1 MSARA
6 RKPAAVEEPVGR
18 VIPSDQVIPPS
29 ENRDELGDME
39 RLTESVKARGVAQP
53 ILVRP
58 GEDGTYQLVF
68 GERRWRA
75 AKAAGHTTIK
85 AEIRDLDDLEATFE
99 QIAENMDRKDLTSL
113 EKAKALRRALDAA
126 KRQGVR
132 LGQREWAARLGKSQ
146 ATVSKY
152 LTLLV
157 IYNEFPA
164 FKQAYDA
171 GQATDTDAVH
181 LGRLVRQVGK
191 EPELVERVLSRGL
204 RFGVENEVNAELKS
218 HERRQAR
225 AKVMAELEEH
235 GVILAP
241 DDWRSTAARSL
252 AALGLDPEA
261 HASQPC
267 HAVWVDSASQL
278 DPICMSPERHTP
290 PPANSPSPAPG
301 GGPGGAKSSPDA
313 KAMPSARDA
322 SAERGAPPSSSDG
335 NSAASQEAE
344 RSQREEAERRA
355 REDAE
360 RRQREEAERARAAEL
375 EAAGSKRRETLQTW
389 LTSSG
394 RLSRPLS
401 DGYLFWQVVN
411 LLGDQRSYITDGCA
425 MLGVE
430 IGDSGSLDAL
440 LSYAKK
446 GSEQLRRT
454 ALSLMVTWAED
465 RLRIEQN
472 WLDPFIE
479 EHYRLLA
486 ELGYQPCEV
495 ETQELASAR
504 GDGDPKTD
512 GEDQTQRDER

>member
-1 MSARA
+1 MNARA
-6 RKPAAVEEPVGR
+6 NKPAAAEEPVVR
-18 VIPSDQVIPPS
+18 FIPIDKVVPPP
-29 ENRDELGDME
+29 ENRDDLGDME

-58 GEDGTYQLVF
+58 GEEGTYRLVF

-75 AKAAGHTTIK
+75 AKAAGQMTIK

-157 IYNEFPA
+157 IYAEFPA

-171 GQATDTDAVH
+171 GQATDTDAIH

-191 EPELVERVLSRGL
+191 SPELVERVLGRGL
-204 RFGVENEVNAELKS
+204 RFGMEGEVNSELKA

-241 DDWRSTAARSL
+241 DDWRGTGARSL
-252 AALGLDPEA
+252 AALRLDAEA
-261 HASQPC
+261 HRSEPC
-267 HAVWVDSASQL
+267 HAVWVDGASQVE
-278 DPICMSPERHTP
+278 PICMNPERHAL
-290 PPANSPSPAPG
+290 PASSAPSNRGGGRAEAGGSPGVNAAPG
-301 GGPGGAKSSPDA
+301 EKGSSGKGGAPASSN
-313 KAMPSARDA
+313 
-322 SAERGAPPSSSDG
+322 DG
-335 NSAASQEAE
+335 DSAAAQEAE
-344 RSQREEAERRA
+344 RRQREDAERRA
-355 REDAE
+355 REEDE
-360 RRQREEAERARAAEL
+360 RRRREEAERARANEL
-375 EAAGSKRRETLQTW
+375 EAAGDKRWETLQTW

-411 LLGDQRSYITDGCA
+411 LLAEHGSFTANACG
-425 MLGVE
+425 MLGVPV
-430 IGDSGSLDAL
+430 GDSGSWDGL
-440 LSYAKK
+440 LGYAKK
-446 GSEQLRRT
+446 GSEQLRRA
-454 ALSLMVTWAED
+454 ALALVAAWAED
-465 RLRIEQN
+465 RVRTEQD
-472 WLDPFIE
+472 WLDPFVQ

-486 ELGYQPCEV
+486 ELGYEPSEV
-495 ETQELASAR
+495 ETQELAAAQ
-504 GDGDPKTD
+504 
-512 GEDQTQRDER
+512 GEDDPEAPRQDQAEPGDS

>member
-1 MSARA
+1 MAARGK
-6 RKPAAVEEPVGR
+6 KPTVTEEPVVR
-18 VIPSDQVIPPS
+18 FIPIDKVIPPT
-29 ENRDELGDME
+29 ENRDDLGDME
-39 RLTESVKARGVAQP
+39 RLTESIKARGVAQP

-68 GERRWRA
+68 GERLWRA
-75 AKAAGHTTIK
+75 AKAAGQTTIK

-132 LGQREWAARLGKSQ
+132 LSQREWAARLGKSQ

-157 IYNEFPA
+157 IYNEFSA
-164 FKQAYDA
+164 FKSAYDA

-181 LGRLVRQVGK
+181 LGRLVRQLGK
-191 EPELVERVLSRGL
+191 QPELVERVLSRGL

-218 HERRQAR
+218 QECRQAR

-241 DDWRSTAARSL
+241 DGWRSTGARSL
-252 AALGLDPEA
+252 AVLGLDPEV
-261 HASQPC
+261 HRSEPC

-278 DPICMSPERHTP
+278 DPICMNPERHTP
-290 PPANSPSPAPG
+290 PPANSPSPIPG
-301 GGPGGAKSSPDA
+301 GRTGGAKSSPDA
-313 KAMPSARDA
+313 EPMPSARDA
-322 SAERGAPPSSSDG
+322 SAGRGAPPSSSDG
-335 NSAASQEAE
+335 NGAAAQEAE
-344 RSQREEAERRA
+344 RRQREEAEQRA

-504 GDGDPKTD
+504 GDGDPKMD

>member
-1 MSARA
+1 MRP
-6 RKPAAVEEPVGR
+6 RKDRTMATRGKTPAPTGEPLVQL
-18 VIPSDQVIPPS
+18 IPIDKVTPPS
-29 ENRDELGDME
+29 ENRDDLGDME
-39 RLTESVKARGVAQP
+39 QLIASVKARGVSQA

-58 GEDGTYQLVF
+58 NEDGTYQIVF

-75 AKAAGHTTIK
+75 AKQAGHTTIK
-85 AEIRDLDDLEATFE
+85 AEIRQLDDLDAALE

-204 RFGVENEVNAELKS
+204 RFGVENEVNTELKS

-241 DDWRSTAARSL
+241 DDWRSTTARSL

-301 GGPGGAKSSPDA
+301 GGPGGVKSSPDA
-313 KAMPSARDA
+313 KAMPSARDT
-322 SAERGAPPSSSDG
+322 SAERVRRRPPATATARRPKRP
-335 NSAASQEAE
+335 SAASARKPSSGHGRTLNAGSVRR
-344 RSQREEAERRA
+344 RSGPEPRNWRRRA
-355 REDAE
+355 PSAAKRSRPGSPAAVGCPG
-360 RRQREEAERARAAEL
+360 RCPTAICFGRSSTCSVTRQRTRPMFAECSVSRSATPAHWTACSTTPRRALNSFAVPP
-375 EAAGSKRRETLQTW
+375 SPSW
-389 LTSSG
+389 
-394 RLSRPLS
+394 
-401 DGYLFWQVVN
+401 
-411 LLGDQRSYITDGCA
+411 
-425 MLGVE
+425 
-430 IGDSGSLDAL
+430 
-440 LSYAKK
+440 
-446 GSEQLRRT
+446 
-454 ALSLMVTWAED
+454 
-465 RLRIEQN
+465 
-472 WLDPFIE
+472 
-479 EHYRLLA
+479 
-486 ELGYQPCEV
+486 
-495 ETQELASAR
+495 
-504 GDGDPKTD
+504 
-512 GEDQTQRDER
+512 